1 MNPIN
6 KSSLVQALGYGVA
19 GMAAAALANQT
30 AERARPSYSPLG
42 FLSRRRRR
50 PNPFIKGTLAGA
62 LLSTPLLSG
71 LLGGKIGRGN
81 VKRDL
86 LRSALM
92 GLGAGVG
99 SFATPRRRGVLGG
112 AMGTRLGRGRS
123 GLGTIGRLLAG
134 GLVAAAASKLLK
146 GKLRDRNQHEPHT
159 YDRYTSEPHTHEFRA
174 HSRQTH
180 DQPDV

>member
-6 KSSLVQALGYGVA
+6 KSSLVQALGFGLA

-42 FLSRRRRR
+42 FLGRRRRR
-50 PNPFIKGTLAGA
+50 QNPFVKGTLAGA
-62 LLSTPLLSG
+62 LLSPPLLG
-71 LLGGKIGRGN
+71 KLMGGKIGRGN
-81 VKRDL
+81 VKHDL

-92 GLGAGVG
+92 GLGAGLG
-99 SFATPRRRGVLGG
+99 SFATRRQRGDL
-112 AMGTRLGRGRS
+112 GTRLGRGRS
-123 GLGTIGRLLAG
+123 GLGTVGRLLAG

-146 GKLRDRNQHEPHT
+146 GKLRDRNQHEPNN
-159 YDRYTSEPHTHEFRA
+159 YDRYTNEPHTHEFRS

-180 DQPDV
+180 DQPGV

>member
-6 KSSLVQALGYGVA
+6 KSSLVQALGYGLA
-19 GMAAAALANQT
+19 GVAAATFANET
-30 AERARPSYSPLG
+30 AKRARPSYSPLG
-42 FLSRRRRR
+42 FLSGRRRRQ
-50 PNPFIKGTLAGA
+50 NQLKKTLAGA
-62 LLSTPLLSG
+62 LFSTPLLG
-71 LLGGKIGRGN
+71 NLIGGRMGRGS

-92 GLGAGVG
+92 GLGVGVG
-99 SFATPRRRGVLGG
+99 SFAAPRQRGILGGVLG
-112 AMGTRLGRGRS
+112 TRPGRGGS

-134 GLVAAAASKLLK
+134 GLVAAAASRLLK
-146 GKLRDRNQHEPHT
+146 GKLRDRDEHEPHT

>member
-42 FLSRRRRR
+42 FLSRRRRS

-71 LLGGKIGRGN
+71 LLGGKRGRGN

-99 SFATPRRRGVLGG
+99 SFATPQQRGVLGG
-112 AMGTRLGRGRS
+112 RLGRGRS

-159 YDRYTSEPHTHEFRA
+159 YDRYTNEPHTHEFRT

-180 DQPDV
+180 DQPGV